1 MVGFG
6 ICFGIWNAFHEEP
19 FAISGSE
26 LDFGTSTRIPGHP
39 DISQY
44 LKPWSTV
51 AQKIQLRNV
60 QVKEYLQSEEFRLKL
75 PGKRHIT

>member
-6 ICFGIWNAFHEEP
+6 TCLGIWNAFHEEP

-26 LDFGTSTRIPGHP
+26 LTFGTSTRIPGHP

-44 LKPWSTV
+44 LKRYV
-51 AQKIQLRNV
+51 IGMLRYCYV
-60 QVKEYLQSEEFRLKL
+60 
-75 PGKRHIT
+75 T